1 MKSAR
6 LVLVASLTLVLTA
19 CQLDVDIAVSMSANG
34 SGSVSIRA
42 VADQALVEAAPS
54 IASQVLVDDL
64 LEAGWLVDGPS
75 PTNVGGVVMVLTHN
89 LSNAEEL
96 ALILGSIGPPFSDVT
111 ARRDVTRDAL
121 DNVIAAENSVSANL
135 GLVNGF
141 NDFSDSDLSALL
153 GGTPFGDVLE
163 GRSPSDVMTFD
174 ISIAMPESNVEGG
187 ERIEMWSVPLDGSTA
202 SLEMTTRQT
211 TDNPT
216 TLTNRISTALGYL
229 LVAWIAVS
237 AMFISWVVI
246 ARRRRAQQHHAG

>member
-1 MKSAR
+1 M
-6 LVLVASLTLVLTA
+6 
-19 CQLDVDIAVSMSANG
+19 
-34 SGSVSIRA
+34 
-42 VADQALVEAAPS
+42 
-54 IASQVLVDDL
+54 
-64 LEAGWLVDGPS
+64 
-75 PTNVGGVVMVLTHN
+75 
-89 LSNAEEL
+89 
-96 ALILGSIGPPFSDVT
+96 ILGSIGPPLSDVT

-135 GLVNGF
+135 GLVDGF

-174 ISIAMPESNVEGG
+174 ISIAMPETSAEGG
-187 ERIEMWSVPLDGSTA
+187 ERIEMWSAPLDGSTA

-216 TLTNRISTALGYL
+216 TLTSRISTALGYL

-237 AMFISWVVI
+237 AIFISWVVI
-246 ARRRRAQQHHAG
+246 ARRRRAQRHHAG

>member
-6 LVLVASLTLVLTA
+6 LVLLASLTLVLTA

-64 LEAGWLVDGPS
+64 LEAGWLIDGPS

-89 LSNAEEL
+89 FSNAEEL

-216 TLTNRISTALGYL
+216 TLTNRISPALGYL

-237 AMFISWVVI
+237 AVFISWVVI
-246 ARRRRAQQHHAG
+246 ARRRRAQRHHAG

>member
-1 MKSAR
+1 
-6 LVLVASLTLVLTA
+6 
-19 CQLDVDIAVSMSANG
+19 MSANG
-34 SGSVSIRA
+34 SGSVSVRA

-75 PTNVGGVVMVLTHN
+75 PTNVGGVEMVLTHN
-89 LSNAEEL
+89 FSNAEEL

-153 GGTPFGDVLE
+153 G
-163 GRSPSDVMTFD
+163 
-174 ISIAMPESNVEGG
+174 
-187 ERIEMWSVPLDGSTA
+187 
-202 SLEMTTRQT
+202 
-211 TDNPT
+211 
-216 TLTNRISTALGYL
+216 
-229 LVAWIAVS
+229 
-237 AMFISWVVI
+237 
-246 ARRRRAQQHHAG
+246 

>member
-6 LVLVASLTLVLTA
+6 LVLLASLTLVLTA

-89 LSNAEEL
+89 FSNAEEL

-216 TLTNRISTALGYL
+216 TLTNRISTALGFL

>member
-64 LEAGWLVDGPS
+64 LEAGWLIDGPS

-89 LSNAEEL
+89 FSNAEEL

-237 AMFISWVVI
+237 AVFISWVVI
-246 ARRRRAQQHHAG
+246 ARRRRAQRHHAG

>member
-6 LVLVASLTLVLTA
+6 LVLLASFTLVLAA
-19 CQLDVDIAVSMSANG
+19 CQLNVDIAVSMSANG
-34 SGSVSIRA
+34 SGSVSVRA

-75 PTNVGGVVMVLTHN
+75 PTDDGGVVMVLTHN
-89 LSNAEEL
+89 FSNPEEL
-96 ALILGSIGPPFSDVT
+96 ALILGSIGPPLSDVT

-135 GLVNGF
+135 GLVDGF

-163 GRSPSDVMTFD
+163 GRSPPDVMTFD
-174 ISIAMPESNVEGG
+174 ISIAMPETSAEGG
-187 ERIEMWSVPLDGSTA
+187 ERIEMWSAPLDGSTA

-216 TLTNRISTALGYL
+216 TLTSRISTALGYL

-237 AMFISWVVI
+237 AIFISWVVI
-246 ARRRRAQQHHAG
+246 ARRRRAQRHHAG

>member
-89 LSNAEEL
+89 FSNAEEL